1 MYKAKELF
9 NCAKLMVENLPV
21 YVATREY
28 QLMMGRSALCEF
40 FLQFE
45 TNDANELRKA
55 DVMLKEWINKINN

>member
-21 YVATREY
+21 YLATREY

-55 DVMLKEWINKINN
+55 DVMLKEYINKINN